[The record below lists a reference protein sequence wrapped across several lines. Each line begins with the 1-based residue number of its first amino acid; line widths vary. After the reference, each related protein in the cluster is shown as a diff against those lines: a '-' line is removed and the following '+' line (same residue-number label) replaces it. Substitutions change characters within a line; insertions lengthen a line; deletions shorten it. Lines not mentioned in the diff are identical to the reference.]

1 MALLDHLGILGEP
14 IRVRVLAIL
23 GDEQLTVGELVR
35 VLQLPQS
42 TVSRHLKVLRDGGW
56 VSARSEGSASWI
68 KAEPLEAGDPA
79 SRIWA
84 VVLED
89 FLGSKQ
95 HLDDQGRLAAA
106 LADRVR
112 DSRGF
117 FGAVRGRWDALRDQ
131 LYGRDFWLP
140 TLLSVLPG
148 DRVVADLGCGT
159 GEAVATLAP
168 VVRRAIGV
176 DREPA
181 MIEAARVRCEGLANV
196 DLRLGDLDALPLDD
210 AEVDAALVM
219 LVLHHAQ
226 DPAAAL
232 REAVRVVR
240 PGGRVVLLDMVAHD
254 RVEWAASMGHA
265 HLGFARDVVSGL
277 ADAAGVTLRSVRD
290 LPAGAEQLGP
300 PLFLAVLERQ
310 TRGEA

>member
-14 IRVRVLAIL
+14 IRVRLLAVL

-68 KAEPLEAGDPA
+68 KAEPREPGDPA
-79 SRIWA
+79 TRVWA
-84 VVLED
+84 VVLDD
-89 FLGSKQ
+89 FLGSRQ

-140 TLLSVLPG
+140 TLLAVLPG
-148 DRVVADLGCGT
+148 DRLVADLGCGT

-176 DREPA
+176 DREPG
-181 MIEAARVRCEGLANV
+181 MIEAARSRCEGLSNV
-196 DLRLGDLDALPLDD
+196 DLRLGDLDALPLADG
-210 AEVDAALVM
+210 EVDAALVM
-219 LVLHHAQ
+219 LVLHHAP
-226 DPAAAL
+226 DPSAAL
-232 REAVRVVR
+232 REAARVVR
-240 PGGRVVLLDMVAHD
+240 PGGRLVLLDMVAHD

-265 HLGFARDVVSGL
+265 QLGFAPEGVASLARD
-277 ADAAGVTLRSVRD
+277 AGVLVRSLRE
-290 LPAGAEQLGP
+290 LPAGAELLGP
-300 PLFLAVLERQ
+300 PLFLAVLERPS
-310 TRGEA
+310 RGDA